1 MKKRILSIML
11 LCYMVLGLLPTT
23 VFANNDGTKAIQ
35 LGTSGISGYDSTNN
49 SYDYIYFGTWDNSTV
64 KWRVLDTK
72 TNMPNA
78 QEGDGFFLLSDALLG
93 TGEFGGVEFDYT
105 TPYTNDWRGSRAQD
119 WCNGFYNRNLSTT
132 EQKAVFAT
140 SKSDDPYIDGYFM
153 GSENIL
159 NGDKVFFLSAEEVR
173 KAAYGFID
181 DNARIANYGD
191 SAGGWW
197 LRSPHRD
204 YNAAGVVN
212 ASGGVRAEW
221 VNDTNAAR
229 PAFNLKPDSVLLV
242 SAAVGGKGA
251 ADGIFKIPE
260 YSGDEWKL
268 TLLDDT
274 RTFRV
279 TETAAVGKPGGSVT
293 LNFSG
298 ARTGQNEYI
307 SAIIKGESGATHY
320 GRIMKPTA
328 ADTQLSF
335 TLPYDLD
342 SGNYKLYVFSEQC
355 NGDYKTDYASRFQ
368 AVALTVEEA
377 ANEQFDLV
385 PGGRYYFD
393 LSAMGIPGTANG
405 SLPDASLH
413 YVPFTYTGI
422 VDAYTLTSE
431 MTATDAYAEKYKYPH
446 SLFVADFAVTHTVN
460 WNALNDASLIFGK
473 GYAAGGVEY
482 TLRAPSVGSDV
493 TAGSDDLEC
502 GTPQSNEWD
511 RMLDKNNGYIKNWS
525 GMSSWG
531 QDTPSTE
538 ASSRAVRG
546 CDSARGW
553 HNRIAATSDSS
564 VGFRPVLEVLSP
576 DTLGSDGLKA
586 VVLDL
591 GGGKLGNRSENIQI
605 IVKSGE
611 SFTAPGGDG
620 LTRPDGNTG
629 SYFMWLGSDGELYDP
644 GDSVPAVVNKLT
656 ARFAPIEQ
664 FSLVPGGT
672 YYFDLSGTGIR
683 GTAHSRL
690 PDKTLH
696 YVPFTYAGTV
706 DAYKLTSAMATT
718 VAYAQQNKYAHSLFV
733 ADYAI
738 THTVSWENLN
748 SAGLIFGKGY
758 TFGGV
763 GYTLRA
769 PSVGSSG
776 VGSNYSQHGIP
787 QGNEWDKMLDK
798 DNGYI
803 KNFRQIYSFGQDTTS
818 SSESGRASRGYNA
831 PRIWHRT
838 DATRSNEALGFRPVL
853 EVLNPDMLGSDGL
866 KVVVLDLGGGTL
878 GSGRLSVS
886 SDIQIIVKNGES
898 FTAPASNGLTRP
910 DGNTGNYFMWRGS
923 DGALYA
929 PGDSVPANVNK
940 LTAQFDSIEQFTLV
954 PGGTYYFDLSGAGI
968 PGTANGSL
976 PDASLHYV
984 PFTYAG
990 TVDAYALTSEM
1001 ATTDAYAEKHKYPH
1015 SLFVADFA
1023 VTHTISWKDLN
1034 SAGLIFGKNYTADSV
1049 EYTMRVPSAGR
1060 SYRGSGDSVRGNPQS
1075 NEWDKILDKY
1085 DGYIRNCNATY
1096 SWGQDVAHNWA
1107 QGRAMRGY
1115 SSVRNWYFTNAS
1127 DSGSHLGFRPI
1138 LEVLNPDTLKPN
1150 GLKAVALDLGGGKLG
1165 GSSDNIQ
1172 IIVKNGSEFTA
1183 PASDGLTRPD
1193 GDTGSYFMWFGS
1205 DGNLY
1210 APGES
1215 ISADVTKLMA
1225 QFEPGVYTVTITT
1238 DRLPD
1243 GKVGKAYSQTLIA
1256 TGTVP
1261 ITWSID
1267 SGNLPAGLSLN
1278 KDSGEI
1284 SGTPTADGTAKFT
1297 VKAENSVGSDTKELS
1312 ITITKDAPAEFT
1324 ITVKTDGNGT
1334 ASASLA
1340 KAAAGTEITLTAT
1353 PNEGYHFK
1361 EWQVISG
1368 GVTIKD
1374 DKFTMP
1380 DNNVEVKAIFEEDTP
1395 PAPTE
1400 HTVTVTS
1407 GGNGTASASPA
1418 KTVAGAEI
1426 TLSATPDKGYHLKEW
1441 QVESPAGLVITDNK
1455 FTMPDTNVAIKAIFE
1470 EDAPPAPTEFTITVK
1485 TDGNGTASAS
1495 HAKAA
1500 AGTEITLTA
1509 TPKTGYHFKEW
1520 QVISGSV
1527 TIKDDK
1533 FTMPDSEVEIKAI
1546 FEEDAPPV
1554 PTDPA
1559 KPNISVTGTYTYN
1572 GSVHTATVSG
1582 YDPTTM
1588 DISGNTATDAGDYTV
1603 RVTSKTG
1610 KWADGSTGAVTA
1622 AWSIGKA
1629 PQEAPNGLI
1638 GVAPTTEGG
1647 SDGKISGVTDK
1658 MEYRMADESI
1668 YTTCSGTEIENLSA
1682 GNYFVRYAEDNNHF
1696 AGPDVAVTVGE
1707 GAPLADCTITFNGNG
1722 GSGSMEPVT
1731 VKAETNYILPECGFT
1746 APADQEF
1753 KAWEIG
1759 GTEYKVGDSYTVNRD
1774 TEIKALWENSVITPS
1789 TYTVTVSN
1797 DGNGTGAATPSTAAA
1812 GTTIT
1817 LTATPNKGYH
1827 FKEWQVM
1834 SGGVTIKDNKFTMP
1848 NDNVEVKAVF
1858 EEDVPAPTEFT
1869 ITMKT
1874 DGNGTASASHAK
1886 AIVGTTITLTAT
1898 PKTGYHFKEWQVISG
1913 SVTIKDD
1920 KFTMPDSEVEIKAIF
1935 EEDAPPVPTDPAK
1948 PNISV
1953 TGTYTYNGSVHTATV
1968 SGYDPTTMDISG
1980 NTATDA
1986 GDYTVRVTSKT
1997 GKWAD
2002 GSTGAVTA
2010 AWSIGKAPQEAPNG
2024 LIGVAPTTE
2033 GGSDGKI
2040 SGVTDKMEYRMA
2052 DESIYTTCSGTEI
2065 ENLSAGN
2072 YFVRYAED
2080 NNHFAG
2086 PDVAVT
2092 VGEGAPLADCTITF
2106 NGNGGSGSMEPVTVK
2121 AETNYILPECGF
2133 TAPADQEFKAWEIGG
2148 TEYKVGD
2155 SYTVNRDTEIKALW
2169 ENSVITPSTYTV
2181 TVSNDGN
2188 GTGAAT
2194 PSTAAAG
2201 TTIILTAMPKEGYHF
2216 KEWQVISGGVT
2227 IKNNKFTM
2235 PDNNVEVKAI
2245 FEEDTPP
2252 APTEH
2257 TVTVTSGG
2265 NGTASASHAKA
2276 VVGTEITLT
2285 AKPNKGYHFKEWEV
2299 ISGGVTI
2306 KNNKFIMPSANV
2318 EVKAIFEED
2327 VPALQY
2333 KDADKTT
2340 PAPAATATPAP
2351 AATATPQYTIPQ
2363 TGDTSNPALLVVLML
2378 VSGSAAIGT
2387 AVVASKKKHNR

>member
-1 MKKRILSIML
+1 MKKRILSIL
-11 LCYMVLGLLPTT
+11 LVCCMVLVLLPTT
-23 VFANNDGTKAIQ
+23 VFANNDGAKAIQ
-35 LGTSGISGYDSTNN
+35 LGTSGISGYDSTNR
-49 SYDYIYFGTWDNSTV
+49 SYDYIYFGTWNNSTV

-93 TGEFGGVEFDYT
+93 TGAFGGVEFDYT
-105 TPYTNDWRGSRAQD
+105 TPYTNDWKGSRGQD
-119 WCNGFYNRNLSTT
+119 WCNGFYTRNLSTT

-140 SKSDDPYIDGYFM
+140 SKSDDPYIDGRFM

-159 NGDKVFFLSAEEVR
+159 NGDKVFFLSAEEAG

-197 LRSPHRD
+197 LRSPHQD
-204 YNAAGVVN
+204 YNSAGVVN

-422 VDAYTLTSE
+422 VDAYTLTSK
-431 MTATDAYAEKYKYPH
+431 MATTDAYAERYKYPH

-531 QDTPSTE
+531 QDTPRTE
-538 ASSRAVRG
+538 ESGRAVRG
-546 CDSARGW
+546 YDLARGW

-564 VGFRPVLEVLSP
+564 VGFRPVLEVLNP

-706 DAYKLTSAMATT
+706 DAYKLTSTMATT
-718 VAYAQQNKYAHSLFV
+718 AAYAQQNKYAHSLFV

-758 TFGGV
+758 TSGGV
-763 GYTLRA
+763 EYTLRA

-787 QGNEWDKMLDK
+787 QSNEWDKMLDK

-818 SSESGRASRGYNA
+818 SSESDRASRGYNA

-838 DATRSNEALGFRPVL
+838 VATRSNESLGFRPVL
-853 EVLNPDMLGSDGL
+853 EVLNPDTLGSDGL

-910 DGNTGNYFMWRGS
+910 DGNTGSYFMWRGS

-1001 ATTDAYAEKHKYPH
+1001 ATTDEYAEKHKYPH

-1023 VTHTISWKDLN
+1023 VTHTISWENLN
-1034 SAGLIFGKNYTADSV
+1034 AAGLIFGKNYTANSV

-1085 DGYIRNCNATY
+1085 DGYIRNCNATD

-1115 SSVRNWYFTNAS
+1115 SSVRNWNFTNAS

-1165 GSSDNIQ
+1165 GNSDNIQ

-1193 GDTGSYFMWFGS
+1193 GDTGSYFVWFGS

-1215 ISADVTKLMA
+1215 VSADVTKLTA

-1238 DRLPD
+1238 DTLPD
-1243 GKVGKAYSQTLIA
+1243 GKVGEAYSQTLSA
-1256 TGTVP
+1256 DGTTP
-1261 ITWSID
+1261 ITWSVENGD
-1267 SGNLPAGLSLN
+1267 RPTGLSLN
-1278 KDSGEI
+1278 KDTGEI
-1284 SGTPTADGTAKFT
+1284 SGTPTAAGTSTFT
-1297 VKAENSVGSDTKELS
+1297 VKATNSAGSDTKELS
-1312 ITITKDAPAEFT
+1312 ITITKAAPAEYAVRFNA
-1324 ITVKTDGNGT
+1324 NGGG
-1334 ASASLA
+1334 
-1340 KAAAGTEITLTAT
+1340 GTMEDVT
-1353 PNEGYHFK
+1353 
-1361 EWQVISG
+1361 
-1368 GVTIKD
+1368 GV
-1374 DKFTMP
+1374 
-1380 DNNVEVKAIFEEDTP
+1380 
-1395 PAPTE
+1395 
-1400 HTVTVTS
+1400 
-1407 GGNGTASASPA
+1407 
-1418 KTVAGAEI
+1418 
-1426 TLSATPDKGYHLKEW
+1426 
-1441 QVESPAGLVITDNK
+1441 
-1455 FTMPDTNVAIKAIFE
+1455 
-1470 EDAPPAPTEFTITVK
+1470 
-1485 TDGNGTASAS
+1485 
-1495 HAKAA
+1495 
-1500 AGTEITLTA
+1500 
-1509 TPKTGYHFKEW
+1509 
-1520 QVISGSV
+1520 SGSY
-1527 TIKDDK
+1527 TLPACG
-1533 FTMPDSEVEIKAI
+1533 FTEPEGKQFKGWS
-1546 FEEDAPPV
+1546 
-1554 PTDPA
+1554 
-1559 KPNISVTGTYTYN
+1559 
-1572 GSVHTATVSG
+1572 
-1582 YDPTTM
+1582 
-1588 DISGNTATDAGDYTV
+1588 
-1603 RVTSKTG
+1603 TS
-1610 KWADGSTGAVTA
+1610 ADGSVISSTTYEVSSDTTFYAIWESKEYSIIVTD
-1622 AWSIGKA
+1622 GKA
-1629 PQEAPNGLI
+1629 TI
-1638 GVAPTTEGG
+1638 GAG
-1647 SDGKISGVTDK
+1647 SEIS
-1658 MEYRMADESI
+1658 
-1668 YTTCSGTEIENLSA
+1668 
-1682 GNYFVRYAEDNNHF
+1682 
-1696 AGPDVAVTVGE
+1696 
-1707 GAPLADCTITFNGNG
+1707 
-1722 GSGSMEPVT
+1722 
-1731 VKAETNYILPECGFT
+1731 KA
-1746 APADQEF
+1746 AQ
-1753 KAWEIG
+1753 
-1759 GTEYKVGDSYTVNRD
+1759 
-1774 TEIKALWENSVITPS
+1774 
-1789 TYTVTVSN
+1789 
-1797 DGNGTGAATPSTAAA
+1797 

-1817 LTATPNKGYH
+1817 LTANAAPDGKV
-1827 FKEWQVM
+1827 FDKWVVE
-1834 SGGVTIKDNKFTMP
+1834 SGNTTL
-1848 NDNVEVKAVF
+1848 
-1858 EEDVPAPTEFT
+1858 EDANSE
-1869 ITMKT
+1869 
-1874 DGNGTASASHAK
+1874 
-1886 AIVGTTITLTAT
+1886 TTTFI
-1898 PKTGYHFKEWQVISG
+1898 
-1913 SVTIKDD
+1913 
-1920 KFTMPDSEVEIKAIF
+1920 MPDSEVSVKA
-1935 EEDAPPVPTDPAK
+1935 
-1948 PNISV
+1948 
-1953 TGTYTYNGSVHTATV
+1953 TYTIPHTHT
-1968 SGYDPTTMDISG
+1968 YD
-1980 NTATDA
+1980 
-1986 GDYTVRVTSKT
+1986 
-1997 GKWAD
+1997 
-2002 GSTGAVTA
+2002 
-2010 AWSIGKAPQEAPNG
+2010 QEIQKPET
-2024 LIGVAPTTE
+2024 L
-2033 GGSDGKI
+2033 K
-2040 SGVTDKMEYRMA
+2040 
-2052 DESIYTTCSGTEI
+2052 
-2065 ENLSAGN
+2065 SA
-2072 YFVRYAED
+2072 
-2080 NNHFAG
+2080 
-2086 PDVAVT
+2086 
-2092 VGEGAPLADCTITF
+2092 ADCTNDAVYFKSCSCGEISTTETF
-2106 NGNGGSGSMEPVTVK
+2106 T
-2121 AETNYILPECGF
+2121 
-2133 TAPADQEFKAWEIGG
+2133 
-2148 TEYKVGD
+2148 
-2155 SYTVNRDTEIKALW
+2155 
-2169 ENSVITPSTYTV
+2169 
-2181 TVSNDGN
+2181 
-2188 GTGAAT
+2188 
-2194 PSTAAAG
+2194 AAG
-2201 TTIILTAMPKEGYHF
+2201 TQLGHAWASDWSKDTDNHWKECSRCHEKKDEAAHDYGSDNICDTCGYDKTVPHTHNLTLVPAKAPTCTEKGKTAYYTCDGCDKWFEDATGASEITDKTSVILAATGHSASDWKSDNTDHWKECTVVGCGVIIEGSKAAHTAG
-2216 KEWQVISGGVT
+2216 EWI
-2227 IKNNKFTM
+2227 I
-2235 PDNNVEVKAI
+2235 
-2245 FEEDTPP
+2245 DTP
-2252 APTEH
+2252 
-2257 TVTVTSGG
+2257 
-2265 NGTASASHAKA
+2265 
-2276 VVGTEITLT
+2276 
-2285 AKPNKGYHFKEWEV
+2285 
-2299 ISGGVTI
+2299 
-2306 KNNKFIMPSANV
+2306 
-2318 EVKAIFEED
+2318 
-2327 VPALQY
+2327 
-2333 KDADKTT
+2333 
-2340 PAPAATATPAP
+2340 ATATTSGSKHKECTVCGYTMATETIPATGGGEHTHSYGSEWKNDADNHWHECSCGDKKDTAAHTAGKWIIDTP
-2351 AATATPQYTIPQ
+2351 ATATTDGSKHKECTVCGYTMTIETIPATGGEHTHSYGSDWKNDAANHWHECSCGDKADKAAHDFKWVVDKEATATQKGSKHEECRVCGYKKAAVEIPATGTPTEPGKPTDSDSPQ
-2363 TGDTSNPALLVVLML
+2363 TGDNSNMILWIALLF
-2378 VSGSAAIGT
+2378 VSGGVVIGIT
-2387 AVVASKKKHNR
+2387 VYSKKKKENAE

>member
-1 MKKRILSIML
+1 MKKRILSIL
-11 LCYMVLGLLPTT
+11 LVCCMVLVLLPTT
-23 VFANNDGTKAIQ
+23 VFANNDGAKAIQ
-35 LGTSGISGYDSTNN
+35 LGTSGISGYDSTNR
-49 SYDYIYFGTWDNSTV
+49 SYDYIYFGTWNNSTV

-93 TGEFGGVEFDYT
+93 TGAFGGVEFDYT
-105 TPYTNDWRGSRAQD
+105 TPYTNDWKGSRGQD
-119 WCNGFYNRNLSTT
+119 WCNGFYTRNLSTT

-140 SKSDDPYIDGYFM
+140 SKSDDPYIDGRFM

-159 NGDKVFFLSAEEVR
+159 NGDKVFFLSAEEAG

-197 LRSPHRD
+197 LRSPHQD
-204 YNAAGVVN
+204 YNSAGVVN

-355 NGDYKTDYASRFQ
+355 NGDYKTDYASQFQ
-368 AVALTVEEA
+368 TVALTVEEA
-377 ANEQFDLV
+377 ATEQFALTS
-385 PGGRYYFD
+385 GGTYYFD
-393 LSAMGIPGTANG
+393 LSGENIPGTINDN
-405 SLPDASLH
+405 LPDKSMH
-413 YVPFTYTGI
+413 YVPFTYAGA
-422 VDAYTLTSE
+422 VDAYKLTSAMAPAE
-431 MTATDAYAEKYKYPH
+431 EYAQQNEYAH
-446 SLFVADFAVTHTVN
+446 SLFVADYAVTHTTS
-460 WNALNDASLIFGK
+460 WDDLNTAGLIFGK
-473 GYAAGGVEY
+473 NFATGGVDY
-482 TLRAPSVGSDV
+482 TLRAPSEGS
-493 TAGSDDLEC
+493 AGTGSGNSQR

-511 RMLDKNNGYIKNWS
+511 RILDKNNGYIKNWS

-531 QDTPSTE
+531 QDTPHTE
-538 ASSRAVRG
+538 ESSRAVRG
-546 CDSARGW
+546 YDSARGW
-553 HNRIAATSDSS
+553 HNSIAATSDSS
-564 VGFRPVLEVLSP
+564 VGFRPVLEVLNP

-706 DAYKLTSAMATT
+706 DAYKLTSTMATT
-718 VAYAQQNKYAHSLFV
+718 AAYAQQNKYAHSLFV

-758 TFGGV
+758 TSGGV
-763 GYTLRA
+763 EYTLRA

-787 QGNEWDKMLDK
+787 QSNEWDKMLDK

-818 SSESGRASRGYNA
+818 SSESDRASRGYNA

-838 DATRSNEALGFRPVL
+838 VATRSNESLGFRPVL
-853 EVLNPDMLGSDGL
+853 EVLNPDTLGSDGL

-910 DGNTGNYFMWRGS
+910 DGNTGSYFMWRGS

-1001 ATTDAYAEKHKYPH
+1001 ATTDEYAEKHKYPH

-1023 VTHTISWKDLN
+1023 VTHTISWENLN
-1034 SAGLIFGKNYTADSV
+1034 AAGLIFGKNYTANSV

-1085 DGYIRNCNATY
+1085 DGYIRNCNATD

-1115 SSVRNWYFTNAS
+1115 SSVRNWNFTNAS

-1165 GSSDNIQ
+1165 GNSDNIQ

-1193 GDTGSYFMWFGS
+1193 GDTGSYFVWFGS

-1215 ISADVTKLMA
+1215 VSADVTKLTA

-1238 DRLPD
+1238 DTLPD
-1243 GKVGKAYSQTLIA
+1243 GKVGEAYSQTLSA
-1256 TGTVP
+1256 DGTTP
-1261 ITWSID
+1261 ITWSVENGD
-1267 SGNLPAGLSLN
+1267 RPTGLSLN
-1278 KDSGEI
+1278 KDTGEI
-1284 SGTPTADGTAKFT
+1284 SGTPTAAGTSTFT
-1297 VKAENSVGSDTKELS
+1297 VKATNSAGSDTKELS
-1312 ITITKDAPAEFT
+1312 ITITKAAPAE
-1324 ITVKTDGNGT
+1324 
-1334 ASASLA
+1334 
-1340 KAAAGTEITLTAT
+1340 
-1353 PNEGYHFK
+1353 
-1361 EWQVISG
+1361 
-1368 GVTIKD
+1368 
-1374 DKFTMP
+1374 
-1380 DNNVEVKAIFEEDTP
+1380 
-1395 PAPTE
+1395 
-1400 HTVTVTS
+1400 
-1407 GGNGTASASPA
+1407 
-1418 KTVAGAEI
+1418 
-1426 TLSATPDKGYHLKEW
+1426 
-1441 QVESPAGLVITDNK
+1441 
-1455 FTMPDTNVAIKAIFE
+1455 
-1470 EDAPPAPTEFTITVK
+1470 
-1485 TDGNGTASAS
+1485 
-1495 HAKAA
+1495 
-1500 AGTEITLTA
+1500 
-1509 TPKTGYHFKEW
+1509 
-1520 QVISGSV
+1520 
-1527 TIKDDK
+1527 
-1533 FTMPDSEVEIKAI
+1533 
-1546 FEEDAPPV
+1546 
-1554 PTDPA
+1554 
-1559 KPNISVTGTYTYN
+1559 
-1572 GSVHTATVSG
+1572 
-1582 YDPTTM
+1582 
-1588 DISGNTATDAGDYTV
+1588 YTV
-1603 RVTSKTG
+1603 RFNANGGGGTMEDVTGVSGSYTLPACGFTEPEG
-1610 KWADGSTGAVTA
+1610 KQFKGWSTSADGSVISSTTYEVSSDTTFYAIWESKEYSIIVTD
-1622 AWSIGKA
+1622 GKA
-1629 PQEAPNGLI
+1629 TI
-1638 GVAPTTEGG
+1638 GAG
-1647 SDGKISGVTDK
+1647 SEIS
-1658 MEYRMADESI
+1658 
-1668 YTTCSGTEIENLSA
+1668 
-1682 GNYFVRYAEDNNHF
+1682 
-1696 AGPDVAVTVGE
+1696 
-1707 GAPLADCTITFNGNG
+1707 
-1722 GSGSMEPVT
+1722 
-1731 VKAETNYILPECGFT
+1731 KA
-1746 APADQEF
+1746 AQ
-1753 KAWEIG
+1753 
-1759 GTEYKVGDSYTVNRD
+1759 
-1774 TEIKALWENSVITPS
+1774 
-1789 TYTVTVSN
+1789 
-1797 DGNGTGAATPSTAAA
+1797 

-1817 LTATPNKGYH
+1817 LTANAAPDGKV
-1827 FKEWQVM
+1827 FDKWVVE
-1834 SGGVTIKDNKFTMP
+1834 SGNTTL
-1848 NDNVEVKAVF
+1848 
-1858 EEDVPAPTEFT
+1858 EDANSE
-1869 ITMKT
+1869 
-1874 DGNGTASASHAK
+1874 
-1886 AIVGTTITLTAT
+1886 TTTFI
-1898 PKTGYHFKEWQVISG
+1898 
-1913 SVTIKDD
+1913 
-1920 KFTMPDSEVEIKAIF
+1920 MPDSEVSVKATYTIPHTHTYDQEIQKPETLKSAADCTN
-1935 EEDAPPVPTDPAK
+1935 DAVYFKSCSCGEISTTETFTAAGTQLGHAWASDWSKDTDNHWKECSRCHEKKDEAAHDYGSDNICDICGYDKTVPHTHNLTLVPAK
-1948 PNISV
+1948 
-1953 TGTYTYNGSVHTATV
+1953 A
-1968 SGYDPTTMDISG
+1968 PTCTEKG
-1980 NTATDA
+1980 NTAYYTCNGCDKWFEDA
-1986 GDYTVRVTSKT
+1986 
-1997 GKWAD
+1997 
-2002 GSTGAVTA
+2002 TGA
-2010 AWSIGKAPQEAPNG
+2010 SEI
-2024 LIGVAPTTE
+2024 
-2033 GGSDGKI
+2033 
-2040 SGVTDKMEYRMA
+2040 TDK
-2052 DESIYTTCSGTEI
+2052 T
-2065 ENLSAGN
+2065 
-2072 YFVRYAED
+2072 
-2080 NNHFAG
+2080 
-2086 PDVAVT
+2086 
-2092 VGEGAPLADCTITF
+2092 
-2106 NGNGGSGSMEPVTVK
+2106 
-2121 AETNYILPECGF
+2121 
-2133 TAPADQEFKAWEIGG
+2133 
-2148 TEYKVGD
+2148 
-2155 SYTVNRDTEIKALW
+2155 
-2169 ENSVITPSTYTV
+2169 SVIL
-2181 TVSNDGN
+2181 
-2188 GTGAAT
+2188 AAT
-2194 PSTAAAG
+2194 GHSASDWKSDNTDHWKECTVVGCGVIIEDSKAAHTAG
-2201 TTIILTAMPKEGYHF
+2201 EWII
-2216 KEWQVISGGVT
+2216 
-2227 IKNNKFTM
+2227 
-2235 PDNNVEVKAI
+2235 
-2245 FEEDTPP
+2245 DTP
-2252 APTEH
+2252 
-2257 TVTVTSGG
+2257 
-2265 NGTASASHAKA
+2265 
-2276 VVGTEITLT
+2276 
-2285 AKPNKGYHFKEWEV
+2285 
-2299 ISGGVTI
+2299 
-2306 KNNKFIMPSANV
+2306 
-2318 EVKAIFEED
+2318 
-2327 VPALQY
+2327 
-2333 KDADKTT
+2333 
-2340 PAPAATATPAP
+2340 ATATTSGSKHKECTVCGYTMTTETIPATGGGEHTHSYGSDWKND
-2351 AATATPQYTIPQ
+2351 ADNHWHECSCGDKADKAAHDFKWVVDKEATATQKGSKHEECRVCGYKKAAVEIPATGTPTEPGKPTDSDSPQ
-2363 TGDTSNPALLVVLML
+2363 TGDNSNMILWIALLF
-2378 VSGSAAIGT
+2378 VSGGVVIGII
-2387 AVVASKKKHNR
+2387 VYSKKKKENAE